1 MSNIVQ
7 ILINLIPKLYRSVNP
22 DRIFVRGN
30 EVDITA
36 FEKVVIIAVKFL
48 LKHNLPLILKTKCFV
63 HQLIDYYH
71 NLNT

>member
-36 FEKVVIIAVKFL
+36 FEKGG
-48 LKHNLPLILKTKCFV
+48 HNRKSQSVFTKA
-63 HQLIDYYH
+63 
-71 NLNT
+71 

>member
-7 ILINLIPKLYRSVNP
+7 ILINLIPKIISKRKS

-36 FEKVVIIAVKFL
+36 FEKEWS
-48 LKHNLPLILKTKCFV
+48 
-63 HQLIDYYH
+63 
-71 NLNT
+71 